1 MHICKGNHKHVFPQI
16 AALFS
21 DGYSAQATD
30 FGNQA
35 SAKQN
40 QVSMVWNQAT
50 QIANE
55 SRHYEETTV
64 QTDRVWRVYI
74 LRATRKRVN
83 Y

>member
-1 MHICKGNHKHVFPQI
+1 
-16 AALFS
+16 
-21 DGYSAQATD
+21 
-30 FGNQA
+30 
-35 SAKQN
+35 
-40 QVSMVWNQAT
+40 MVWNQAT